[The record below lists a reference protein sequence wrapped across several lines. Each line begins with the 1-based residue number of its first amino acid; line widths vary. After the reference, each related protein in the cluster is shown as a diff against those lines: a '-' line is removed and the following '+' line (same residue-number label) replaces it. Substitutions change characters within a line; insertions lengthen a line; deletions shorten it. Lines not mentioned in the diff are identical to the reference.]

1 MSEKTTIKVGKDVV
15 SRLIKLKI
23 HSRQSNS
30 ANAKSFD
37 TLLKWGIKPH
47 GSGAS

>member
-1 MSEKTTIKVGKDVV
+1 MSKTTIKVSKEII
-15 SRLIKLKI
+15 LELAKLKI
-23 HSRQSNS
+23 HPRQSNK

-47 GSGAS
+47 ESVLYE

>member
-1 MSEKTTIKVGKDVV
+1 MQKTTINVNKKIILELA
-15 SRLIKLKI
+15 RLKI
-23 HSRQSNS
+23 HPRQSNS